1 MHLLYKKYPITI
13 TFCIIWSIIGAFFI
27 FLGIEGLLRIIIG
40 LPIIFFIP
48 GYVLIFALFPEGK
61 IKKEIDEVER
71 IALSMGL
78 SIAIVPFIGVILNYT
93 PWGINLEPVLVFLE
107 LLVISIGLI
116 AIYRWYKTP
125 EKKRYILNID
135 IKIPKH
141 ETKLDKF
148 LIVIIVILLIIVSG
162 IFAYILIIP
171 KPIEKVTAFYILGPA
186 AKVADY
192 PYDLDVDEYKYVI
205 IGIEN
210 HETRTINY
218 TIEIWLINQTTNQNG
233 TIYHNM
239 WFMEKLNVILD
250 SIPINV
256 EEWQPQW
263 EKKYN
268 FNISRK
274 GEFKLAFLLYSEPTR
289 NYFKGLDY
297 KIIAKQKIEEEL
309 TNSYKNVHIWLKVK

>member
-1 MHLLYKKYPITI
+1 MRLSYSKYPITI
-13 TFCIIWSIIGAFFI
+13 LLCIFWSFIGALLI
-27 FLGIEGLLRIIIG
+27 YLGIEGLIRIIIG

-48 GYVLIFALFPEGK
+48 GYIVLFALFPEGK
-61 IKKEIDEVER
+61 IKRELDEVER
-71 IALSMGL
+71 IALSIGL
-78 SIAIVPFIGVILNYT
+78 SIAIVPLIGIILNYT

-125 EKKRYILNID
+125 EKKRYLLNID

-148 LIVIIVILLIIVSG
+148 LTIIIVMLLIIAGG
-162 IFAYILIIP
+162 IFVYILIMP
-171 KPIEKVTAFYILGPA
+171 KPIEKFTAFYILGPA

-192 PYDLDVDEYKYVI
+192 PYDLYVGEYKYVI

-210 HETRTINY
+210 HETRIMNY
-218 TIEIWLINQTTNQNG
+218 TIEIWLVNQTTNQNE

-239 WFMEKLNVILD
+239 WFMEKINITLD
-250 SIPINV
+250 SIPLNV

-263 EKKYN
+263 EKKYD

-274 GEFKLAFLLYSEPTR
+274 GYFKLAFLLYETPT
-289 NYFKGLDY
+289 Y
-297 KIIAKQKIEEEL
+297 
-309 TNSYKNVHIWLKVK
+309 SYKNGIDYRIIAEQKIDENLTKSYKNIYIWLDVE